1 MAPPP
6 TPAPSTGGHGRRPDL
21 DRALERL
28 IADHSD
34 AVFRVTYGVLRDR
47 GLAED
52 AVQETM
58 IRAWRGLDGFRGD
71 ASERT
76 WVLRIAHH
84 TAVSALR
91 RRRDRSTAPEDL
103 PSEHPGDRSADPAV
117 RAAGRADLAAVGAAL
132 NDLDETSRSIVVLR
146 EVEGLSYQQIADA
159 LGVNVPTVKT
169 RLLRARRTLQAALG
183 SVEEDRA

>member
-1 MAPPP
+1 MDA
-6 TPAPSTGGHGRRPDL
+6 GRRPDL

-28 IADHSD
+28 IVEHTD
-34 AVFRVTYGVLRDR
+34 AVFRVTFGVLRDR

-71 ASERT
+71 SSERT
-76 WVLRIAHH
+76 WILRIAHH
-84 TAVSALR
+84 TAISALR

-103 PSEHPGDRSADPAV
+103 PRDHTGDRTADPAA

-132 NDLDETSRSIVVLR
+132 NQLDEMSRSIVVLR

-169 RLLRARRTLQAALG
+169 RLLRARRTLQAAL
-183 SVEEDRA
+183 SPTEEDRA